1 MIYDAVFHSCA
12 PEILGRLSLTYFQLL
27 CGIKVRRKVEL
38 SGTVLQG
45 PRRKVEKHAFHFKCN
60 SEHFRREQKN
70 SLVSVLLKTWLYWV
84 WVSSQVSRNQEMSL
98 DPCSMMGHSV
108 HRRALFPSGELNITP
123 PPKKN
128 NSSATPKWSQRN
140 QLAEKLR
147 HPTLKSQVHDLQAWI
162 TFSGPRSRY
171 QTHAGPGSVFTLTYL
186 GNGNFRFLPLSKVP
200 GINTCAC
207 CWVTGQQKPPEGNQ
221 IWEEEGQLQN
231 NTFLLKDP
239 NGIANWCYHSTGL
252 RLSEFISLR
261 SFQ

>member
-1 MIYDAVFHSCA
+1 MHSTLSVIRNTLEENRKIVWSPFCWKHGYIGSEFHPKSVGIRRC
-12 PEILGRLSLTYFQLL
+12 LLTLVPWW
-27 CGIKVRRKVEL
+27 GIR
-38 SGTVLQG
+38 STGG
-45 PRRKVEKHAFHFKCN
+45 HCFHLEN
-60 SEHFRREQKN
+60 ST
-70 SLVSVLLKTWLYWV
+70 L
-84 WVSSQVSRNQEMSL
+84 
-98 DPCSMMGHSV
+98 P
-108 HRRALFPSGELNITP
+108 P